1 MKTWRVVFTME
12 VESHVDADTEEEAIL
27 IAREGLV
34 GLEDGMTFVAEEAT
48 VWRDDD
54 DQEA

>member
-54 DQEA
+54 DES